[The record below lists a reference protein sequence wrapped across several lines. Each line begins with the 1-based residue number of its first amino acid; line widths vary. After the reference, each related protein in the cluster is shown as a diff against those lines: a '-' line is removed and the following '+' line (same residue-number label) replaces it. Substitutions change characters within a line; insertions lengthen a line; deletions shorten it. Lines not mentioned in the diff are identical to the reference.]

1 MPQSHFS
8 FSSLFFTITWPALR
22 IKQQLL
28 FLQLIFSCSRDGTL
42 FPQCSVPAN
51 NLWHPTPSHPLTKP
65 AQFPRYASLLKA
77 ALTEGVHR
85 AIGAKRQQHSGGQ
98 VQKTSSLWAV
108 HVHRP
113 LSLSFIVIIFIT
125 TIIDRAFV
133 YPSVIIFHC
142 ECLGY

>member
-51 NLWHPTPSHPLTKP
+51 NLWHLPHHIPSPNPLTVSQVCLSAKSSSNWRCP
-65 AQFPRYASLLKA
+65 QGYRGQEA
-77 ALTEGVHR
+77 ATQWGP
-85 AIGAKRQQHSGGQ
+85 GAKNIF
-98 VQKTSSLWAV
+98 T
-108 HVHRP
+108 
-113 LSLSFIVIIFIT
+113 LSCACPQAPLSFIIIIFIT